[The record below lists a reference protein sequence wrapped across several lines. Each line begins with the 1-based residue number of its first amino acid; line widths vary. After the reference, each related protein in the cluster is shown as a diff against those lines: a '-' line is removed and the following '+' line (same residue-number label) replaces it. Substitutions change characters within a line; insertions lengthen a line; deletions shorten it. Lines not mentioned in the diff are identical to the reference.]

1 VNRDVNSRG
10 DIVTTAE
17 RIRKTLSGVLIAAAC
32 CSVAAAQP
40 EPGSTAA
47 TARGRALYVTHC
59 AVCHGAAG
67 HGDGPFTVRLK
78 EPPPDLTLFAAH
90 NGDVFPSAMVRMII
104 DGKQK
109 MPGHGGPNMPIWG
122 DAFRRTATGP
132 GDSPSER
139 IDALVR
145 YLETI
150 QQRGGN

>member
-1 VNRDVNSRG
+1 M
-10 DIVTTAE
+10 
-17 RIRKTLSGVLIAAAC
+17 
-32 CSVAAAQP
+32 AAAQP
-40 EPGSTAA
+40 TAGPTAA

-59 AVCHGAAG
+59 ALCHGGAG
-67 HGDGPFTVRLK
+67 HGDGAFAIRLK

-90 NGDVFPSAMVRMII
+90 NGDVFPSALVRRII

-109 MPGHGGPNMPIWG
+109 MPGHGGPDMPIWG
-122 DAFRRTATGP
+122 DAFRRTGTDP